1 MQKIIEY
8 LKEKY
13 QPLAMIVYGF
23 YADGTSGAD
32 SDFDCLIVSRS
43 APVRHDMQT
52 VSGVPLDVFVYTPDE
67 LSEEIDPFE
76 LIQIDGGVIVM
87 DTDGL
92 AEGLMQEVRQYIEH
106 PPAKSRDDLLT
117 AVAWCEK
124 MLRRAHRGDAE
135 GHFRWHWLLCDS
147 LELYC
152 DLTGRRYLGPKKS
165 LRDMEKLDPESFALY
180 SEALKK
186 FTRKSLSQWISQ
198 LRTIAD
204 QRL

>member
-13 QPLAMIVYGF
+13 QPLAMIVYGS

-92 AEGLMQEVRQYIEH
+92 AEGLMQEVRQYIED
-106 PPAKSRDDLLT
+106 PPVKSRDDLLT

-186 FTRKSLSQWISQ
+186 YTRKSLSQWISQ

>member
-13 QPLAMIVYGF
+13 QPLAMIVYGS

-135 GHFRWHWLLCDS
+135 GYFRWHWLLCDS

-204 QRL
+204 QRP

>member
-13 QPLAMIVYGF
+13 QPLAMIVYGS

-52 VSGVPLDVFVYTPDE
+52 VSGVPLDVFIYTPDE

-186 FTRKSLSQWISQ
+186 FTRKSLFQWISQ

>member
-13 QPLAMIVYGF
+13 QPLAMIVYGS

-52 VSGVPLDVFVYTPDE
+52 VNGVPLDVFVYTPDE

-76 LIQIDGGVIVM
+76 LIQIDGGVIIM

-92 AEGLMQEVRQYIEH
+92 AEGLMQESASTSSTRRQNPATICS
-106 PPAKSRDDLLT
+106 PPSHGARRCSGAPT
-117 AVAWCEK
+117 AAMRK
-124 MLRRAHRGDAE
+124 DISAG
-135 GHFRWHWLLCDS
+135 
-147 LELYC
+147 
-152 DLTGRRYLGPKKS
+152 TGCCATVWSYT
-165 LRDMEKLDPESFALY
+165 A
-180 SEALKK
+180 
-186 FTRKSLSQWISQ
+186 I
-198 LRTIAD
+198 
-204 QRL
+204 